1 MLEREATIA
10 RVAQV
15 AINKMEGRCLVVND
29 WSHQIYVPDATRWN
43 RFAFQR
49 KKTELWP
56 EGEFDHI
63 LIRLHLEK
71 TAMELL
77 MHAALGCLHPQ
88 GTLWIVG
95 GNDEG
100 IKSLPKRFRTLVPGI
115 ETIDIRK
122 RCRVLRGKRPLEL
135 PPLRSSLDK
144 WWKKESFLDKEW
156 ASLPGCFAKGKL
168 DSGTE
173 LLLGVLPQCKANRR
187 VLDYACGIGVI
198 SQQVRT
204 HFPEVA
210 IDGLDFDCYAIESAK
225 RNLPDASFFISDGW
239 QGLPNDRRYD
249 LIVSNPPL
257 HRGKEEDKTA
267 LESLILESKKR
278 LYRQGSLVMVVR
290 RQLPIQR
297 MLGEAFHQVELCTK
311 NNHFWVWKAK
321 P

>member
-15 AINKMEGRCLVVND
+15 AIDRIEGRCLIVND
-29 WSHQIYVPDATRWN
+29 WAHQIHVPNAERWN
-43 RFAFQR
+43 RLTYQR
-49 KKTELWP
+49 KKTSLWP
-56 EGEFDHI
+56 QGEFDHI

-77 MHAALGCLHPQ
+77 VHAVLGCLHPQ
-88 GTLWIVG
+88 GTLWFVG

-100 IKSLPKRFRTLVPGI
+100 IKSLPKRYRTLLPGI

-122 RCRVLRGKRPLEL
+122 RCRVQRVKKPQEL
-135 PPLRSSLDK
+135 PELRSTLDA
-144 WWKKESFLDKEW
+144 WWKTESFLERQW
-156 ASLPGCFAKGKL
+156 SSLPGCFAKGKL
-168 DSGTE
+168 DSGTA
-173 LLLGVLPQCKANRR
+173 LLLDVLPSCKANRR

-204 HFPEVA
+204 HFPQVD
-210 IDGLDFDCYAIESAK
+210 IDGLDFDCYAVESAK
-225 RNLPDASFFISDGW
+225 RNLPDASFFVSDGW

-257 HRGKEEDKTA
+257 HRGKEEDTTA
-267 LESLILESKKR
+267 LESLISESKKR

-290 RQLPIQR
+290 RQLPVQR
-297 MLGEAFHQVELCTK
+297 MLCESFHNVEMCKKT
-311 NNHFWVWKAK
+311 NHFWVWKAR